1 MDETVA
7 EVARRLEYTYL
18 NNTSVRVTVNSA
30 SLQRLNDENE
40 YRNGWREK
48 NTTMTCR
55 LRGIAFHNRY
65 TSHYKTRRAR
75 NIHGNMSSYLDL
87 GLQTINRL
95 DDHGSET
102 SSSTTNSEGLDILP
116 VRKVI
121 GNAVGILD
129 IRHILVGRKAE
140 SEKEIMGHVTR
151 NTDCIEESIL

>member
-1 MDETVA
+1 
-7 EVARRLEYTYL
+7 
-18 NNTSVRVTVNSA
+18 
-30 SLQRLNDENE
+30 
-40 YRNGWREK
+40 
-48 NTTMTCR
+48 
-55 LRGIAFHNRY
+55 
-65 TSHYKTRRAR
+65 
-75 NIHGNMSSYLDL
+75 MSSYLDL

-102 SSSTTNSEGLDILP
+102 SSSTTNSKGLDILP